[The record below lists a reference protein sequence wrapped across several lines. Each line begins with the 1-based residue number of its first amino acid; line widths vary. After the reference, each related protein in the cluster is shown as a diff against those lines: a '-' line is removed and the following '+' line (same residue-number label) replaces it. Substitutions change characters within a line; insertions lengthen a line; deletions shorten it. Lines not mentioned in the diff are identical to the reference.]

1 MKTFLSL
8 LLVVCGLLGIFDA
21 GYLTYN
27 EFTGLVPPCRPP
39 FACDT
44 VLKSAWSHV
53 GPIPLSVFGLLFYA
67 TIFLLSVLAILELKK
82 LTIGKYS
89 VSLPAL
95 IALLGVFGAGFSLY
109 LIFVMGIIL
118 EAWCLY
124 CLLSA
129 TNCMIICALSVSFF
143 WLSRPKQ

>member
-129 TNCMIICALSVSFF
+129 TN
-143 WLSRPKQ
+143 